1 MPALVVILLLFLLS
15 SPCGAAQNNAQTKL
29 LIGVQSYET
38 KVDRDDLIRLNSDDI
53 WPKTLNGTHYNEL
66 WNYQFYFDNGMSL
79 YVIFSVT
86 NFGKLK
92 SAVSGVRVS
101 IYGLDGQE
109 YHLSREYPIQDL
121 LLDKTKHAISL
132 NSESFNVWFGGKLPQ
147 THQVFINTSKN
158 DVRFTIDLSFR
169 DIVPGYRLGDG
180 IFKTEEGS
188 LGMATHI
195 PFARVVG
202 KVGIDNQVKEV
213 RGVGYMD
220 HSWQFQTATKVF
232 RSGYRF
238 VHLDDTQNW
247 DVIHFVEPQKA
258 NQSPLGYRL
267 TSKRGRVNVFSIVR
281 ADLNTRDGRKNQRLP
296 QSFTAQ
302 QANKVNFRLQSR
314 GNPDI
319 RSVFSDVGWVGR
331 QVLRAVAGGEIF
343 DYRGQ
348 GNLID
353 PDGTTKAGY
362 YSFFVID

>member
-1 MPALVVILLLFLLS
+1 MQAVVVILILFLLS
-15 SPCGAAQNNAQTKL
+15 SPGKAAQQT
-29 LIGVQSYET
+29 IFSGSRSNETSVQRE
-38 KVDRDDLIRLNSDDI
+38 DLIRLHSDDI
-53 WPKTLNGTHYNEL
+53 WPKTLSGSHYNEL
-66 WNYQFYFDNGMSL
+66 WNYQFYFDNGISL

-101 IYGLDGQE
+101 MYGFDGQE

-121 LLDKTKHAISL
+121 LQDKTKHAISL

-147 THQVFINTSKN
+147 THSVYINTSKN
-158 DVRFTIDLSFR
+158 DVRYTIDLSFR

-180 IFKTEEGS
+180 MFKTEDGS
-188 LGMATHI
+188 LGMVTHI

-202 KVGIDNQVKEV
+202 KVGIDSSIKEV

-238 VHLDDTQNW
+238 VHLDDAQNW
-247 DVIHFVEPQKA
+247 DVIHFIEPQKA

-267 TSKRGRVNVFSIVR
+267 TSSRGRINIFSIVR

-314 GNPDI
+314 GTPAI
-319 RSVFSDVGWVGR
+319 RSVFSDVSWVGR
-331 QVLRAVAGGEIF
+331 QVLRTVAGGEIF

-348 GNLID
+348 GNVID
-353 PDGTTKAGY
+353 ANGTTKAGY